1 MRVGKDGAIGYNLN
15 RFVELMLGVH
25 LNYFHILLKILM
37 LLE

>member
-1 MRVGKDGAIGYNLN
+1 MELFGYNLN
-15 RFVELMLGVH
+15 RFLTKELMLSGVH